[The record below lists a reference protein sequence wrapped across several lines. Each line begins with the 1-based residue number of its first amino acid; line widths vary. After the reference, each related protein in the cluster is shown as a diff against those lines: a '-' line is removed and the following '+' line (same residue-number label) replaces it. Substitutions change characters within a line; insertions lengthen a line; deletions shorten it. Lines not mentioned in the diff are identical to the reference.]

1 MPRVSQSPTDH
12 PRIRGEHI
20 GAAAHQVKITGSS
33 PHTRGARRRRPVQD
47 EHRGIIPAYAGST
60 CNVLSLG
67 CCARDHP
74 RIRGEHWRGPT
85 AWGSPV
91 GSSPHTRGAPDGFS
105 EACSGVRII
114 PAYAG
119 STRGARDRG
128 GPLLGSSPHTRGA
141 PMTSMCGVGIH
152 GIIPAYAGSTSTAQ
166 PTVPASKDHPRI
178 RGEHGDGELA
188 ALREIGSSPHTRGAR
203 RIRMSGVGRCR
214 IIPAYAGSTGRGGRR
229 AGTSRDHP
237 RIRGEH
243 APGYQAIERASGS
256 SPHTRG
262 AQWSAGRRSRACRI
276 IPAYAGSTASGTTP
290 RGTLRD
296 HPRIR
301 GEHGEAAEH
310 RGGVGG
316 SSPHTRGA
324 PSSQGRQSKNGRI
337 IPAYA
342 GSTLSSVVA
351 SSSPADHPR
360 IRGEHASRAF
370 TRNMLDGSSPHTRG
384 ALRPAPRRVAPCGII
399 PAYAGST

>member
-1 MPRVSQSPTDH
+1 MRIIPAYAGSTLILPRVSQSPTDH

-141 PMTSMCGVGIH
+141 P
-152 GIIPAYAGSTSTAQ
+152 
-166 PTVPASKDHPRI
+166 
-178 RGEHGDGELA
+178 ELS
-188 ALREIGSSPHTRGAR
+188 LSR
-203 RIRMSGVGRCR
+203 RHCRR
-214 IIPAYAGSTGRGGRR
+214 IIPAYAGSTYDFDVWCWN
-229 AGTSRDHP
+229 SWDHP

-243 APGYQAIERASGS
+243 Y
-256 SPHTRG
+256 
-262 AQWSAGRRSRACRI
+262 
-276 IPAYAGSTASGTTP
+276 
-290 RGTLRD
+290 
-296 HPRIR
+296 
-301 GEHGEAAEH
+301 
-310 RGGVGG
+310 
-316 SSPHTRGA
+316 
-324 PSSQGRQSKNGRI
+324 
-337 IPAYA
+337 
-342 GSTLSSVVA
+342 VVKA
-351 SSSPADHPR
+351 
-360 IRGEHASRAF
+360 
-370 TRNMLDGSSPHTRG
+370 
-384 ALRPAPRRVAPCGII
+384 
-399 PAYAGST
+399 